1 MTKVDELRGFPNE
14 EIISRLDE
22 AKEELFNLRFQ
33 NATGQLENYKQMG
46 LLKKEIA
53 RLETIVR
60 ERELGIETAP
70 KPAETAGKKRRWRKT
85 KTDEAV
91 DASMQARAEGTE
103 EEELETE
110 EELGTEELDDELQE
124 EGKQ

>member
-14 EIISRLDE
+14 EILSRLDE

-60 ERELGIETAP
+60 ERELGIEMAP
-70 KPAETAGKKRRWRKT
+70 KPAESAGKKRRWRKT
-85 KTDEAV
+85 KTDEEV

-110 EELGTEELDDELQE
+110 EELVPEEVDDELQE

>member
-60 ERELGIETAP
+60 ERELGIEMAP
-70 KPAETAGKKRRWRKT
+70 KPAESAGKKRRWRKT
-85 KTDEAV
+85 KADEEV

-110 EELGTEELDDELQE
+110 EGLGTEEVDDELQE

>member
-14 EIISRLDE
+14 EILSRLEE

-60 ERELGIETAP
+60 ERELGIEMAP
-70 KPAETAGKKRRWRKT
+70 KPAEVARKRRRWRKT
-85 KTDEAV
+85 KADEEV
-91 DASMQARAEGTE
+91 DASMQARAEGVEEEVDE
-103 EEELETE
+103 EEEV
-110 EELGTEELDDELQE
+110 DDELPE
-124 EGKQ
+124 AEDK

>member
-1 MTKVDELRGFPNE
+1 VTKVDELRGFPNE
-14 EIISRLDE
+14 EILSRLDE

-60 ERELGIETAP
+60 ERELGIEMAP
-70 KPAETAGKKRRWRKT
+70 KPAESAGKKRRWRKT
-85 KTDEAV
+85 KTDEEV

-110 EELGTEELDDELQE
+110 EELGTEEVDDELQE

>member
-1 MTKVDELRGFPNE
+1 VTKVDELRGFPNE
-14 EIISRLDE
+14 EILSRLDE

-60 ERELGIETAP
+60 ERELGIEMAP
-70 KPAETAGKKRRWRKT
+70 KPAESAGKKRRWRKT
-85 KTDEAV
+85 KTDEEV

-110 EELGTEELDDELQE
+110 EELGAEEVDDELQE

>member
-14 EIISRLDE
+14 EILSRLDE

-46 LLKKEIA
+46 LVKKEIS

-60 ERELGIETAP
+60 ERELGIEMAP
-70 KPAETAGKKRRWRKT
+70 KPAESAGKKRRWRKT
-85 KTDEAV
+85 KTDEEV

-110 EELGTEELDDELQE
+110 DALSEEVDDELQE